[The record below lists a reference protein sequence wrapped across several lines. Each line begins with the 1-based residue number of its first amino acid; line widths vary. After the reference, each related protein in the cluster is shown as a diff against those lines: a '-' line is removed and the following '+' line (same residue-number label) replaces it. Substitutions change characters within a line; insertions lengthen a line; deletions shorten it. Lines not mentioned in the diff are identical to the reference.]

1 MDQNVQNNLDTDVS
15 SLDQLAAR
23 ISTLRQT
30 ESPTSVKIN
39 TPGSSAGLSTIN
51 ASNAQDFDNFLNGLN
66 NQAYDPLK
74 FNRVSNSAFKPLLR
88 YRLNPEYDSQGYNP
102 FADNEAV
109 YNTNTTWI
117 SDMGRASKL
126 ILPAIGDFAWQTMTN
141 YDLTDW
147 SSDIEGAKEYSDKM
161 DLMMSSRGG
170 ASGFA
175 VNLYAQLAP
184 TLGVLTG
191 IGAEQIM
198 AKGIEFGASR
208 IPGLQGLLPVA
219 EGLEA
224 NSARQFFKLPKLV
237 SSLGKAKD
245 SFNAFRTLD
254 TAAKIRSI
262 YTGVGKGGMSL
273 IKSINPLSNTFKA
286 YQNIRSGA
294 AGVAL
299 AGDMAKLYKTAG
311 GLHRDIQ
318 NYRVVLNEANL
329 EGGLAINE
337 HIKSKREEYIK
348 THGYEPMGDD
358 AYAIYEEAQ
367 AIGNAT
373 QMINMGIIHLT
384 NSFGFNRLVDKA
396 ISPRAAAAKTFAE
409 KFNAYIVETGAKG
422 AGKASYKLLENNF
435 KKWGSK
441 AYYKHMLTSAPSGLL
456 SYFGNNLMEGTQEIL
471 QESIV
476 NGVTHYY
483 DNMYSD
489 PIKFHKA
496 TMGESIKYGLGSQLD
511 AKGAEVFLSGFLTG
525 GAANMVTTPMLSVFT
540 KANKIID
547 PEGYKKAL
555 ELSNEQK
562 NRILTSANY
571 VADNRQEFFNML
583 DKRAGE
589 QLNYA
594 RSGEIAQALGDEKT
608 ARDIKDG
615 ATFSHVYNLYKAGR
629 IDIIKDQLNGLLELE
644 DNELADSLNE
654 TVQGSYGIANL
665 RDRVKTTMKRVDN
678 IQKTVDKIN
687 ETYENPYQPWEINKK
702 VNPDKFNE
710 EYARWDAY
718 EDAKYFA
725 AFATDSYSRAVERMY
740 SITNDMS
747 SSPIFQNTAGMGVG
761 RMFSVNQL
769 QDDASNL
776 RTQAKIYRENN
787 ESTKADELEER
798 ANKYDNL
805 AKNSNLYS
813 KFLQFVGKSETLS
826 AEEAKDL
833 DKVKQKLSEQGVE
846 VEDLTLDNVDDIEK
860 LLKDSFNEYVKDLA
874 KDNPSSLLDS
884 NLDQVFAPYRD
895 WHKLGDDTTV
905 MSKWVNHLTDPAGF
919 NRVQDTIKSAKDEVY
934 ANRKRILKEQK
945 DRYMKGLIKD
955 KLLKDLYAAGI
966 MVSKEDEDAFLNE
979 KRYPN
984 LIDANTMEPIKSN
997 DPRIANIIDI
1007 FDQYEELN
1015 DVLVNDKPIYDAS
1028 TETILSNSLT
1038 DAAGRTKSAKDTR
1051 TYSDFVEALGI
1062 DNTKDEQEIEI
1073 STLYNYILDSK
1084 FSTPAEKKLVQ
1095 RIKDKYKKAK
1105 ITISKNHNAPI
1116 SYDETNG
1123 LIIDLRYASDDYK
1136 AGKIRSEFL
1145 MLKGIMTAMTF
1156 NFLESDSK
1164 FETEVEEMRNAIKDA
1179 VSKNSDLLAEYN
1191 GRVPRALESNKDFI
1205 NDIMTNSLFQGVAS
1219 RIKSTRETKKSVYA
1233 DFIKSIK
1240 QFISKLLG
1248 IKTTR
1253 SSILDQA
1260 VNLVGSKIQ
1269 DTDYTKP
1276 FKKEKPKAEKKAD
1289 EAAEEGVEE
1298 LTEEDAI
1305 NAINQAVSIK
1315 DMPQSLVDILDA
1327 EFKKVISLSDAPYT
1341 KAGFSKFVATSPKA
1355 ASLIEK
1361 WKKSEKARL
1370 KKEAE
1375 ESTKKKET
1383 KKKKVEKVDDDEEP
1397 IELTDEDK
1405 EALYEL
1411 GYSRSDINSM
1421 GELAAE
1427 VLGEKMTRDT
1437 NPMFAA
1443 AEGDFTE
1450 ADKKVADLRKMVLQ
1464 QNLQLTAD
1472 EKQYEPKNK
1481 KKAKDEGKPLLYR
1494 RISEL
1499 LGKDSDN
1506 INPVSAER
1514 GNVTD
1519 EIYRDFMGGRINSI
1533 PELRVAL
1540 EKASAKKGL
1549 FKYNDDFVVDLYDT
1563 MQFIRDYLTNAG
1575 FKIVSDFPTLSGD
1588 IGGPIAGTIDFLI
1601 YDEEGNISF
1610 IDLKTSTANLR
1621 KKYANPEKDQ
1631 YQYKV
1636 GHTIQ
1641 QNGYRELFKQQTG
1654 ESVDNLLILPLQ
1666 IFTNRAN
1673 VHTGIKLEGAE
1684 NDKGDMTY
1692 TLPISTTRDI
1702 YQLTGIGKGKVTE
1715 KPVTTEKTI
1724 IQTIA
1729 DLRAREQKDLLYA
1742 IPNIESY
1749 KDAEGN
1755 LDKSKLSPLEL
1766 QMYNQIYKKY
1776 DKLISPLIAE
1786 AEAEIEGRKQEAF
1799 KEAGLEESMWPS
1811 DEDKVKQDEIDAKY
1825 NAELAKLKGTPTTTV
1840 KTGVSELFESNPELA
1855 NDVYEALGFKQT
1867 ITQDNNSYYRGQI
1880 DQPSFD
1886 KDDNLVLYGIE
1897 DELYKRAGLA
1907 SKGVSMTDDLEL
1919 AIDYGN
1925 GQLEVAKNLASLEN
1939 LGIDLDREFQRL
1951 DENGYY
1957 LIQIPKDISN
1967 KIVKN
1972 GVEVKIIGDEIIIP
1986 KGQYKIE
1993 QVIDGIETQI
2003 TPQQK
2008 QQAKQLYSE
2017 YIEQTGKQDIEG
2029 FKNFVAKL
2037 SSQPETKDI
2046 IGDKEYNDFIDNG
2059 VVTPKRIK
2067 FIANKV
2073 KAGVELSPREM
2084 EIFTDKTSEIN
2095 AEIAKSSAKATKKE
2109 KVKQAIEKKKA
2120 EKKTPKKEEKPKG
2133 KTKEELTKE
2142 RDDLIKPLEDEKA
2155 ELGRILET
2163 EQSKRLVRD
2172 TVNNEITPEE
2182 MTALQ
2187 EELGTSEEGVKA
2199 QVVSEVV
2206 NQMND
2211 KKPTRAK
2218 TLLQKVAKRIKRIL
2232 LNVMIGTMLFNSMSF
2247 TYNPKAQVLTYQTVN
2262 VENLESFDS
2271 ALLDQEA
2278 TNKLDNLNIITKSFE
2293 DSNESYLIVDK
2304 PNALAHLFQG
2314 DSLIDTFEVGTGRK
2328 AGDAQT
2334 KTVIKNGKVLWEQ
2347 GNQQTG
2353 AGIYTVG
2360 GIGQYKSSPSYTL
2373 RNEEGIEVPTVLHET
2388 LDNRKKLF
2396 ADNDVSNNRMSFGCV
2411 NFKAESLNKL
2421 ASYTNFN
2428 AGSKVFV
2435 LPDDSTNKFQIIDG
2449 DLRFISQDTNV
2460 NRTIKGY
2467 TAQPIAIKAGKESK
2481 IVNDFVNA
2489 IADNKA
2495 ELMRLYPT
2503 ISNTDYNQIAT
2514 IAYGIMGQES
2524 SFGTFGGIRGQYG
2537 KLRDDAQVMM
2547 DYGVPSVGVTQIRFT
2562 SVNSKIKDAFGITK
2576 QEDIKDN
2583 VDKAAIAT
2591 MGVLLDVYENE
2602 IPANLKQDFK
2612 SLLPLAYS
2620 NRTEFAKAIKG
2631 DTTTY
2636 DNQYVRNVNNYSEDV
2651 EVYQGVASETTK
2663 EEKSGK
2669 TPIQTSAVGLV
2680 GLASLYRRRQESGE
2694 SLSDVDLQGI
2704 QDQINDINKEISR
2717 IKTEYNSKIR
2727 GALSESRKKAE
2738 DITKETEKEPTFVS
2752 KGDVIK
2758 MADGSIVQV
2767 TKVSKN
2773 KIEVVPYMQQDG
2785 DTMIINQE
2793 DMDQGKAIVV
2803 KPGQKVE
2810 AQEVTPEDTEMLTE
2824 SVSSANTIANDK
2836 ENQLAIAN
2844 RAESQTSAERAN
2856 SFKDK
2861 LKNRCISNG

>member
-109 YNTNTTWI
+109 YNTNTTWV

-126 ILPAIGDFAWQTMTN
+126 IIPAIGDFAWETMTN

-147 SSDIEGAKEYSDKM
+147 SSDIEGAKEYSSKM

-170 ASGFA
+170 AGGFA

-191 IGAEQIM
+191 IGVEQIV
-198 AKGIEFGASR
+198 AKGLEYGAAR
-208 IPGLQGLLPVA
+208 VPGLQGLLPVA
-219 EGLEA
+219 QGLEA
-224 NSARQFFKLPKLV
+224 NSARQLFKLPKLV
-237 SSLGKAKD
+237 SSFGKAKD

-273 IKSINPLSNTFKA
+273 IKGINPLSNTFKA

-1240 QFISKLLG
+1240 QFIGKLLG

-1260 VNLVGSKIQ
+1260 VNLVGSKVQ

-1427 VLGEKMTRDT
+1427 VLGEKMARDT

-1450 ADKKVADLRKMVLQ
+1450 ADKKVADLRKKVLE

-1472 EKQYEPKNK
+1472 QKQYEPKNK
-1481 KKAKDEGKPLLYR
+1481 KKAKEEGKPLLYR

-1666 IFTNRAN
+1666 IFTNRAG

-1702 YQLTGIGKGKVTE
+1702 YQLTGIGKRAVTPKDVISDEIYNNFVDNDVVPKEVLESIAEKIVNNKPRSEYENAIFNGKTSE
-1715 KPVTTEKTI
+1715 INEIIRQKYPAPSTTTTEKTAE
-1724 IQTIA
+1724 QTIA
-1729 DLRAREQKDLLYA
+1729 GLRAQEQVELRNA

-1766 QMYNQIYKKY
+1766 QMYNQIYAKY
-1776 DKLISPLIAE
+1776 DKLISPSIADAE
-1786 AEAEIEGRKQEAF
+1786 AKIEERRKESLYILTQEDLDRGEDVGIRKNEDGTFEGEVWDYNNVLFESYKGTLKEVQEKINAKYDAEI
-1799 KEAGLEESMWPS
+1799 
-1811 DEDKVKQDEIDAKY
+1811 
-1825 NAELAKLKGTPTTTV
+1825 AKLKGKPATTT
-1840 KTGVSELFESNPELA
+1840 KT
-1855 NDVYEALGFKQT
+1855 
-1867 ITQDNNSYYRGQI
+1867 
-1880 DQPSFD
+1880 
-1886 KDDNLVLYGIE
+1886 
-1897 DELYKRAGLA
+1897 
-1907 SKGVSMTDDLEL
+1907 
-1919 AIDYGN
+1919 
-1925 GQLEVAKNLASLEN
+1925 
-1939 LGIDLDREFQRL
+1939 
-1951 DENGYY
+1951 
-1957 LIQIPKDISN
+1957 PKT
-1967 KIVKN
+1967 KTEKKAATK
-1972 GVEVKIIGDEIIIP
+1972 E
-1986 KGQYKIE
+1986 KIE
-1993 QVIDGIETQI
+1993 
-2003 TPQQK
+2003 K
-2008 QQAKQLYSE
+2008 
-2017 YIEQTGKQDIEG
+2017 
-2029 FKNFVAKL
+2029 
-2037 SSQPETKDI
+2037 TK
-2046 IGDKEYNDFIDNG
+2046 
-2059 VVTPKRIK
+2059 V
-2067 FIANKV
+2067 
-2073 KAGVELSPREM
+2073 
-2084 EIFTDKTSEIN
+2084 
-2095 AEIAKSSAKATKKE
+2095 
-2109 KVKQAIEKKKA
+2109 
-2120 EKKTPKKEEKPKG
+2120 EKKTKSPAPKKSTA

-2211 KKPTRAK
+2211 KKPARAK

-2247 TYNPKAQVLTYQTVN
+2247 TYNPKAKVLTYQTVN

-2396 ADNDVSNNRMSFGCV
+2396 ADNDASNNRMSFGCV

-2537 KLRDDAQVMM
+2537 KSRDDAQVMM
-2547 DYGVPSVGVTQIRFT
+2547 GYGVPSVGVTQIRFT

-2663 EEKSGK
+2663 EEKSEK
-2669 TPIQTSAVGLV
+2669 APIQTSAVGLI

>member
-30 ESPTSVKIN
+30 ESPTSIKIN

-51 ASNAQDFDNFLNGLN
+51 ASSAQDFDNFLNGLN

-74 FNRVSNSAFKPLLR
+74 FNRVSNSAFQPLLR

-102 FADNEAV
+102 FSDNEAV
-109 YNTNTTWI
+109 YNTNTTWV

-126 ILPAIGDFAWQTMTN
+126 ILPAIGDFAWETMTN

-170 ASGFA
+170 AGGFA

-184 TLGVLTG
+184 TLGVLAG
-191 IGAEQIM
+191 IGAEQVI
-198 AKGIEFGASR
+198 AKGLEFGASR
-208 IPGLQGLLPVA
+208 FPGLQGLAPVA

-224 NSARQFFKLPKLV
+224 NSARQLFKLPKLV

-254 TAAKIRSI
+254 SAAKIRSI
-262 YTGVGKGGMSL
+262 YTGAAKGGMSL
-273 IKSINPLSNTFKA
+273 IKGINPLSNTFKA

-311 GLHRDIQ
+311 GLWRDVQ

-337 HIKSKREEYIK
+337 HIKNKREEYIK
-348 THGYEPMGDD
+348 TYGYEPMGDD

-456 SYFGNNLMEGTQEIL
+456 SYFGNNLMEGTQELL

-483 DNMYSD
+483 DNMYTD

-525 GAANMVTTPMLSVFT
+525 GAANVVTAPMLSVFT

-571 VADNRQEFFNML
+571 VADNRQEFFSML

-629 IDIIKDQLNGLLELE
+629 VDIIKDQLNGLLELE

-654 TVQGSYGIANL
+654 TVQGDYGYANL

-687 ETYENPYQPWEINKK
+687 DVYENPYQPWEINKK

-710 EYARWDAY
+710 EYAKWDAY

-740 SITNDMS
+740 SITNEMS
-747 SSPIFQNTAGMGVG
+747 SSPVFQNTAGMGVG

-787 ESTKADELEER
+787 ESTKANELEER
-798 ANKYDNL
+798 ANRYDNL

-813 KFLQFVGKSETLS
+813 KFLQFVGKSETLN
-826 AEEAKDL
+826 AEEARDL
-833 DKVKQKLSEQGVE
+833 EKVKEKLVEQGIN
-846 VEDLTLDNVDDIEK
+846 VEDLTLDNVDDIEA

-874 KDNPSSLLDS
+874 KDNPSALLDS
-884 NLDQVFAPYRD
+884 NLDEVFAPYRD

-905 MSKWVNHLTDPAGF
+905 MAKWVNHLSDPAGF
-919 NRVQDTIKSAKDEVY
+919 NRVQDTIKTAKDEVY

-955 KLLKDLYAAGI
+955 KLLKDLYAIGV

-984 LIDANTMEPIKSN
+984 LVDAKTMEPIKSN

-1028 TETILSNSLT
+1028 TETILANSLT
-1038 DAAGRTKSAKDTR
+1038 DAAGRTKSEKDTR

-1062 DNTKDEQEIEI
+1062 DNTKDEQEVEI
-1073 STLYNYILDSK
+1073 STLYDYILDSK

-1123 LIIDLRYASDDYK
+1123 LIIDLRYASDEYK
-1136 AGKIRSEFL
+1136 AGKMRSEFL

-1164 FETEVEEMRNAIKDA
+1164 FETEVEEMRNAVKEA

-1191 GRVPRALESNKDFI
+1191 GRIPRALESNKDFI

-1219 RIKSTRETKKSVYA
+1219 RIKSTKETKKSVYA

-1240 QFISKLLG
+1240 QFIGKLLG

-1289 EAAEEGVEE
+1289 EAPEEGAEEVS
-1298 LTEEDAI
+1298 EEDAI
-1305 NAINQAVSIK
+1305 DAINQKVSIK

-1341 KAGFSKFVATSPKA
+1341 KTGFTKFVATSPKA

-1383 KKKKVEKVDDDEEP
+1383 KKKKVEKVEDDEEP
-1397 IELTDEDK
+1397 VELTDDDK

-1411 GYSRSDINSM
+1411 GYSRSDINGM

-1427 VLGEKMTRDT
+1427 VLAEKMARDE
-1437 NPMFAA
+1437 NPMFAV
-1443 AEGDFTE
+1443 AEGDFAE
-1450 ADKKVADLRKMVLQ
+1450 ADKKVADLRKKVLER
-1464 QNLQLTAD
+1464 NLQLTAD
-1472 EKQYEPKNK
+1472 QKQYEPKNK
-1481 KKAKDEGKPLLYR
+1481 KKAKEEGKPLLYR

-1499 LGKDSDN
+1499 LGKDSDS

-1533 PELRVAL
+1533 PELRTAL

-1575 FKIVSDFPTLSGD
+1575 FKIVADFPTLSGD

-1621 KKYANPEKDQ
+1621 KKYANPEKDE

-1666 IFTNRAN
+1666 IFSNRAGI
-1673 VHTGIKLEGAE
+1673 HTGIKLEGAE

-1692 TLPISTTRDI
+1692 TLPISTARDI

-1715 KPVTTEKTI
+1715 KPVTTEKTTQQAI
-1724 IQTIA
+1724 D
-1729 DLRAREQKDLLYA
+1729 DLRAREQVELRNA

-1755 LDKSKLSPLEL
+1755 LDKSKFSPLEL
-1766 QMYNQIYKKY
+1766 QFYNEIYGKY
-1776 DKLISPLIAE
+1776 DKLISPLIADAKADIE
-1786 AEAEIEGRKQEAF
+1786 RRRQEDLFTKKGEDNKFGFVEGLIKNMPEVVLDIINFAKAGLVAESISDELNKLHPSSFPFTREDVKEVRNYLGIPRNGVSAMSAGLLPMDMGYEKEELEKAKTVF
-1799 KEAGLEESMWPS
+1799 KEWVESI
-1811 DEDKVKQDEIDAKY
+1811 DKINARY
-1825 NAELAKLKGTPTTTV
+1825 NEELAALEGKPAAKPATTTKDTEVKGFKLSIDKKGKDQGKADLANRFIGYGVKGTSTYQYEQDAIKAGIPINYEGKIDKNTVAFVSVNGNNKADKNAIFETIENAREVLENGGTVIMDSTEDANRSWNKKGEALVQEGIGKPTGQTS
-1840 KTGVSELFESNPELA
+1840 KGYNYWGSNPE
-1855 NDVYEALGFKQT
+1855 
-1867 ITQDNNSYYRGQI
+1867 
-1880 DQPSFD
+1880 
-1886 KDDNLVLYGIE
+1886 
-1897 DELYKRAGLA
+1897 
-1907 SKGVSMTDDLEL
+1907 
-1919 AIDYGN
+1919 AIKET
-1925 GQLEVAKNLASLEN
+1925 LKTKA
-1939 LGIDLDREFQRL
+1939 
-1951 DENGYY
+1951 
-1957 LIQIPKDISN
+1957 PKT
-1967 KIVKN
+1967 KTEKKAATK
-1972 GVEVKIIGDEIIIP
+1972 E
-1986 KGQYKIE
+1986 KIE
-1993 QVIDGIETQI
+1993 
-2003 TPQQK
+2003 K
-2008 QQAKQLYSE
+2008 
-2017 YIEQTGKQDIEG
+2017 
-2029 FKNFVAKL
+2029 
-2037 SSQPETKDI
+2037 TK
-2046 IGDKEYNDFIDNG
+2046 
-2059 VVTPKRIK
+2059 
-2067 FIANKV
+2067 
-2073 KAGVELSPREM
+2073 VE
-2084 EIFTDKTSEIN
+2084 K
-2095 AEIAKSSAKATKKE
+2095 KAKAP
-2109 KVKQAIEKKKA
+2109 
-2120 EKKTPKKEEKPKG
+2120 TPKKSTA

-2182 MTALQ
+2182 MTSLQ

-2199 QVVSEVV
+2199 QVVSEVI

-2232 LNVMIGTMLFNSMSF
+2232 LNVMIGTVLFNSMSF
-2247 TYNPKAQVLTYQTVN
+2247 TYNPKAQVLTYQTVD

-2293 DSNESYLIVDK
+2293 DSNEAYLIVDK

-2328 AGDAQT
+2328 VGDAQT

-2360 GIGQYKSSPSYTL
+2360 GIGKYKSSPSYTL
-2373 RNEEGIEVPTVLHET
+2373 KNEEGIEVPTVLHET
-2388 LDNRKKLF
+2388 LEDRKKLF

-2421 ASYTNFN
+2421 GSYTNFN

-2467 TAQPIAIKAGKESK
+2467 TAQPIAIKAGKESRE
-2481 IVNDFVNA
+2481 VNTFVNA
-2489 IADNKA
+2489 IANNKA

-2503 ISNTDYNQIAT
+2503 ISNATYNQIAT
-2514 IAYGIMGQES
+2514 VAYGIMGQES
-2524 SFGTFGGIRGQYG
+2524 SFGTFGGLRGQYG
-2537 KLRDDAQVMM
+2537 KSRDDAQVMM
-2547 DYGVPSVGVTQIRFT
+2547 GYGVPSVGVTQIRFT
-2562 SVNSKIKDAFGITK
+2562 SVNNKIKDAFGITK

-2602 IPANLKQDFK
+2602 IPANLKQDFR

-2620 NRTEFAKAIKG
+2620 NRTEFAKALKG
-2631 DTTTY
+2631 DTSTY
-2636 DNQYVRNVNNYSEDV
+2636 DNQYVKNVTNYSEGV

-2663 EEKSGK
+2663 EEKSEK
-2669 TPIQTSAVGLV
+2669 APIQTAAVGLI
-2680 GLASLYRRRQESGE
+2680 GLAALYRRRQESGE
-2694 SLSDVDLQGI
+2694 ALSDVDLQGI

-2836 ENQLAIAN
+2836 ENQLAVAN
-2844 RAESQTSAERAN
+2844 KAESQTSTERVS

-2861 LKNRCISNG
+2861 LKNRCKSK